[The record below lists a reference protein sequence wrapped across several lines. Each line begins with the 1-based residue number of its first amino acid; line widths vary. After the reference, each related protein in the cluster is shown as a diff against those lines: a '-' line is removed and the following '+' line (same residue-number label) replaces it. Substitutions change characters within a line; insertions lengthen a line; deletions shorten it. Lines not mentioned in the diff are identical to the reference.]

1 MALKNESPEMK
12 SLLQGILDYMNSESF
27 APSAEIEASVLEAV
41 AAGNDKKTKTNST
54 SIYE

>member
-27 APSAEIEASVLEAV
+27 APPAEIDASVLEAV
-41 AAGNDKKTKTNST
+41 AAGKDKKTKTNST